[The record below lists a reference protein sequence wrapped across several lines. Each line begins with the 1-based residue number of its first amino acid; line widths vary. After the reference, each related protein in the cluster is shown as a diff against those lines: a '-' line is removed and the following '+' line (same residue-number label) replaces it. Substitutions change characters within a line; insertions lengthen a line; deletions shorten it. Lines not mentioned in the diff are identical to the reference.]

1 VQIES
6 VGKSGDGVAIV
17 EGFAIIVRKAQQGE
31 KLRVKIDAVKPNFA
45 FADIL
50 ERKD

>member
-1 VQIES
+1 M
-6 VGKSGDGVAIV
+6 V
-17 EGFAIIVRKAQQGE
+17 EGFVVIVRKARQGE

-50 ERKD
+50 GRKG